1 MDRDKSAWVKDQNGF
16 HYCAKCGYDAS
27 YKYNTV
33 SKNYYEN
40 LSPYCPMCGRSM
52 SIEEDD

>member
-1 MDRDKSAWVKDQNGF
+1 MNENKSVWVKDQNGF
-16 HYCAKCGYDAS
+16 HYCTKCGYDAS